1 MRCFQTR
8 AACSFGSVWIAICL
22 SRNRGATMW
31 KPVLRQHRARASC
44 GGHVLVKV
52 KLVLKDNAKWAY
64 TRSGHTRNILVARIC
79 YLRDIDPFCP
89 EPLRLDLIDPN
100 ATNYTTCCGLQQG
113 ALRAP
118 LMKRRPKVTLGE
130 GSGRQRRPE
139 PSLRISYVF
148 SARKK
153 CGALAERRTTGA
165 YDPHGATNGP
175 TSPEGRSGRPS

>member
-1 MRCFQTR
+1 MPHTHTCMEAT
-8 AACSFGSVWIAICL
+8 AAHRPRNLGQYCIPKVPWHTPPITHKVPKAHFFRTEGSFL
-22 SRNRGATMW
+22 W

-100 ATNYTTCCGLQQG
+100 ATNYTTCCGLQH
-113 ALRAP
+113 P
-118 LMKRRPKVTLGE
+118 PMM
-130 GSGRQRRPE
+130 
-139 PSLRISYVF
+139 
-148 SARKK
+148 
-153 CGALAERRTTGA
+153 
-165 YDPHGATNGP
+165 
-175 TSPEGRSGRPS
+175 

>member
-1 MRCFQTR
+1 
-8 AACSFGSVWIAICL
+8 
-22 SRNRGATMW
+22 MW

-100 ATNYTTCCGLQQG
+100 ATNYTTCCGLQRFNTPYY
-113 ALRAP
+113 LH
-118 LMKRRPKVTLGE
+118 T
-130 GSGRQRRPE
+130 
-139 PSLRISYVF
+139 
-148 SARKK
+148 
-153 CGALAERRTTGA
+153 
-165 YDPHGATNGP
+165 
-175 TSPEGRSGRPS
+175 

>member
-1 MRCFQTR
+1 
-8 AACSFGSVWIAICL
+8 
-22 SRNRGATMW
+22 MW

-100 ATNYTTCCGLQQG
+100 TTNYTTCCGLQH
-113 ALRAP
+113 P
-118 LMKRRPKVTLGE
+118 PMM
-130 GSGRQRRPE
+130 
-139 PSLRISYVF
+139 
-148 SARKK
+148 
-153 CGALAERRTTGA
+153 
-165 YDPHGATNGP
+165 
-175 TSPEGRSGRPS
+175 

>member
-113 ALRAP
+113 AVRGRRWRRL
-118 LMKRRPKVTLGE
+118 KRRHNVCPCLIHLGRVVR
-130 GSGRQRRPE
+130 SQSAPARSRIVLLIHRTWP
-139 PSLRISYVF
+139 PSQ
-148 SARKK
+148 SAEAPRKE
-153 CGALAERRTTGA
+153 C
-165 YDPHGATNGP
+165 
-175 TSPEGRSGRPS
+175 RPSRRHRL

>member
-79 YLRDIDPFCP
+79 YLPTKNISP
-89 EPLRLDLIDPN
+89 
-100 ATNYTTCCGLQQG
+100 TCFSSDNRFFYLCSLHIGIRQG
-113 ALRAP
+113 AAVLE
-118 LMKRRPKVTLGE
+118 LGDLE
-130 GSGRQRRPE
+130 AVASPRGSPQMGGQTPI
-139 PSLRISYVF
+139 L
-148 SARKK
+148 
-153 CGALAERRTTGA
+153 LL
-165 YDPHGATNGP
+165 
-175 TSPEGRSGRPS
+175 

>member
-1 MRCFQTR
+1 
-8 AACSFGSVWIAICL
+8 
-22 SRNRGATMW
+22 MW

-100 ATNYTTCCGLQQG
+100 ATNYTTCCGLQHHEVVKKAVNAAGFHWTKVQRLIPG
-113 ALRAP
+113 GKPTELSQLDLNW
-118 LMKRRPKVTLGE
+118 LMNDGE
-130 GSGRQRRPE
+130 GR
-139 PSLRISYVF
+139 
-148 SARKK
+148 
-153 CGALAERRTTGA
+153 
-165 YDPHGATNGP
+165 
-175 TSPEGRSGRPS
+175 

>member
-1 MRCFQTR
+1 
-8 AACSFGSVWIAICL
+8 
-22 SRNRGATMW
+22 MW

-100 ATNYTTCCGLQQG
+100 ATNYTTCCGLQH
-113 ALRAP
+113 P
-118 LMKRRPKVTLGE
+118 L
-130 GSGRQRRPE
+130 
-139 PSLRISYVF
+139 PSI
-148 SARKK
+148 
-153 CGALAERRTTGA
+153 
-165 YDPHGATNGP
+165 
-175 TSPEGRSGRPS
+175 